1 MRMTNALIKGVDPEQ
16 DVFDIWDD
24 DWIKNVNEIPIIK
37 AFFVRSPKG
46 QSSHINKFYKD
57 FKKTE
62 QAYRTKIQL
71 EKEFKFVELQDLL
84 LNNEDWLVW
93 DASNKAAQTLADLR
107 KTLTTIYNAPDEA
120 MPDNDKRDRL
130 DQLYLTMSQ
139 IAQRQNEI
147 IKLIKEKARKKLKE
161 VRKQRALIN

>member
-1 MRMTNALIKGVDPEQ
+1 M
-16 DVFDIWDD
+16 
-24 DWIKNVNEIPIIK
+24 
-37 AFFVRSPKG
+37 
-46 QSSHINKFYKD
+46 
-57 FKKTE
+57 
-62 QAYRTKIQL
+62 
-71 EKEFKFVELQDLL
+71 